1 MLLCIFSSFVLFLLF
16 FISVRIFGFQIC
28 FVGICVCCV
37 AVKVFLIY
45 RMIHTW
51 SFHLL
56 PTSCL
61 VSAIVA
67 GGAATDG
74 RAACE
79 WSRLRSSLVLLFL
92 EPVESGTFQ
101 ATLQV
106 TLRFAMM
113 TTNALFECYC
123 LLQWHQLGHRRF
135 LRSANDNARICLI
148 CLSFILV
155 SFLWYRIDP
164 FECLFAWFLTSE
176 LVLNYLTHLRIEECV
191 SYDHLFFL

>member
-1 MLLCIFSSFVLFLLF
+1 MLLCIFSSFVLLLLF

-28 FVGICVCCV
+28 FISICVCCV
-37 AVKVFLIY
+37 AIEVFLIY
-45 RMIHTW
+45 RVIDTW
-51 SFHLL
+51 SFHLF

-67 GGAATDG
+67 GGSATNSCAA
-74 RAACE
+74 RK

-92 EPVESGTFQ
+92 EPIEPGTFQ

-113 TTNALFECYC
+113 TINAPIEIDG
-123 LLQWHQLGHRRF
+123 LLQRHQLGHWRF
-135 LRSANDNARICLI
+135 LRCTNDNARICLI
-148 CLSFILV
+148 CLSVILV
-155 SFLWYRIDP
+155 CFLWYCVDP
-164 FECLFAWFLTSE
+164 FESLFAWFLTSE
-176 LVLNYLTHLRIEECV
+176 LVLNYLTHLRIEERV